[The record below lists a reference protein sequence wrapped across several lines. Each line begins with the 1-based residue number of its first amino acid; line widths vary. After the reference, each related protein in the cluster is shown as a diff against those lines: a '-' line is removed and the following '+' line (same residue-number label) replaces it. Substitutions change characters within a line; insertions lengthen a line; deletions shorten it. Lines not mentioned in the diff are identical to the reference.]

1 MPQYKINN
9 KFIDVTC
16 HNTQDCVFK
25 NIFPNTEKRQ
35 KKMQHKA
42 EYFWS
47 KITEK
52 QGKQNQIKSML
63 SNVFYKLKMFK
74 YSC

>member
-25 NIFPNTEKRQ
+25 NTFPNTEKRQ
-35 KKMQHKA
+35 KKNATQSRV
-42 EYFWS
+42 FL
-47 KITEK
+47 
-52 QGKQNQIKSML
+52 KQNYREKRETKS
-63 SNVFYKLKMFK
+63 NKIYAI
-74 YSC
+74 